1 MRILA
6 LPAFCNR
13 ALNPYNALLY
23 SAVVR
28 LGVRVEE
35 ASVWRV
41 IWSRDDVLHIHWPEY
56 VFNAPTL
63 AKAVAKSVGCV
74 LLLSGLRVRKTRIV
88 WTIHNV
94 RAHEQWHA
102 RLEARMWRWFVRRV
116 DGYIALSAVGEAAA
130 LERYPELERRPGF
143 VIPHGHY
150 RDEYPDEVSREA
162 ARDALGLPRTARTV
176 AFLGALRPYKNVPA
190 LLAAFRGLAD
200 DDWRLVVAGQP
211 LNDRLRTEVERGAA
225 ADERIRLDLA
235 FVPRERVQLYTRAAD
250 LLVFPYRDI
259 LNSGSA
265 LLALSF
271 DRPILVPDRGA
282 MAELRR
288 TVGAEWVRTYDGEL
302 TTETLATAMA
312 WAEATPLMPKTS
324 SATAASAIRSFIC
337 VSFLQLI
344 GGARVGSQMV
354 PSGRL
359 CPPPDPHES

>member
-6 LPAFCNR
+6 LPAFRNR

-23 SAVVR
+23 EAIVR
-28 LGVRVEE
+28 LGVTVDE

-41 IWSRDDVLHIHWPEY
+41 IRAQHDVLHIHWPEY

-74 LLLSGLRVRKTRIV
+74 LLLSGLRVRKTRVV
-88 WTIHNV
+88 WTIHNLH
-94 RAHEQWHA
+94 AHERWHT
-102 RLEARMWRWFVRRV
+102 RLETRMWRWFVRHV

-130 LERYPELERRPGF
+130 LARYPELERRPGF

-162 ARDALGLPRTARTV
+162 ARDALGLPRSARVV

-190 LLAAFRGLAD
+190 LLAAFRGLPG

-211 LNDRLRTEVERGAA
+211 LNDGLRTEIERGAG
-225 ADERIRLDLA
+225 DDGRIRLDLA
-235 FVPRERVQLYTRAAD
+235 FVPRDQVQLYARAAD

-288 TVGAEWVRTYDGEL
+288 GVGDEWVRTYDGEL
-302 TTETLATAMA
+302 TTATLGDAVA
-312 WAEATPLMPKTS
+312 WAEATPRD
-324 SATAASAIRSFIC
+324 AARLLRDLDWDEIARQTVDAYDAVRRCSEARPRVWF
-337 VSFLQLI
+337 
-344 GGARVGSQMV
+344 GA
-354 PSGRL
+354 
-359 CPPPDPHES
+359 EA

>member
-23 SAVVR
+23 RAIVR
-28 LGVRVEE
+28 LGVTVEE

-41 IWSRDDVLHIHWPEY
+41 LRARHDVLHIHWPEY
-56 VFNAPTL
+56 VFNAPNL
-63 AKAVAKSVGCV
+63 VKAVAKSAACV
-74 LLLSGLRVRKTRIV
+74 LLLSGLRVRKTRVV
-88 WTIHNV
+88 WTIHNLH
-94 RAHEQWHA
+94 AHEQWHT
-102 RLEARMWRWFVRRV
+102 RLETRMWRWFVRHI

-130 LERYPELERRPGF
+130 LARYPELERRPGF

-162 ARDALGLPRTARTV
+162 ARDALGLPRTARVV

-190 LLAAFRGLAD
+190 LLAAFRDLPG

-211 LNDRLRTEVERGAA
+211 LNPDLRADVERAA
-225 ADERIRLDLA
+225 GDDGRIRLDLA
-235 FVPRERVQLYTRAAD
+235 FVPRDRVQIYTRAAD

-271 DRPILVPDRGA
+271 DRPILVPNRGA

-288 TVGAEWVRTYDGEL
+288 SVGDEWVRTYDGDLSAEA
-302 TTETLATAMA
+302 LADAVA
-312 WAEATPLMPKTS
+312 WAEATP
-324 SATAASAIRSFIC
+324 RD
-337 VSFLQLI
+337 
-344 GGARVGSQMV
+344 GARLLRDLDWDEIARQTVDAYDAVRRCTEGQ
-354 PSGRL
+354 PRL
-359 CPPPDPHES
+359 WFGAEA